1 MKKLIKITALL
12 LSVVL
17 LSGCLASQQLDATN
31 NGDPEQPVT
40 NPTVNPEAAYPQYYE
55 KFSEVI
61 GEDLTTVVEHLG
73 LREADFQYDSEKNAF
88 VFKDRVDFMNQMFE
102 MVLYPSRD
110 ETGPI
115 YAIGYNIG
123 YEDTDMAAKAVTD
136 LRAELEENYY
146 PIQLTHK
153 HELPELKTSSKDAL
167 VKHFTGDETWYD
179 TMKWTITTDLNHVRQ
194 EIRDMFE
201 PSCIALEFRV
211 DYAPKED
218 RSGTELEPIVIHL
231 TFKLSYLSEFY

>member
-1 MKKLIKITALL
+1 MGKMLKVITLL
-12 LSVVL
+12 LAVVML
-17 LSGCLASQQLDATN
+17 NGCMASQQSNPTN
-31 NGDPEQPVT
+31 NSDMRQEETQ
-40 NPTVNPEAAYPQYYE
+40 PTVNPEAVYPQYYE

-61 GEDLTTVVEHLG
+61 GEDLATVVKRMG
-73 LREADFQYDSEKNAF
+73 LQETDFQYDSEKNAF

-136 LRAELEENYY
+136 LRAKLEENYY
-146 PIQLTHK
+146 PIQLTNK

-179 TMKWTITTDLNHVRQ
+179 TMKWTITTDLDHVRQ

-218 RSGTELEPIVIHL
+218 RSGTELEPIIIHL